1 MAKGKKKQ
9 PEKALVAI
17 QPTEV
22 EVLPPENGVVGEFL
36 HSVRNTFKARAM
48 RMNGLL
54 KRIDESGQRTEGVL
68 RVAAE
73 RMEAAEA
80 ALSNNMLKEGLLA
93 DISSDEEEDE

>member
-1 MAKGKKKQ
+1 MAKKKNRKD
-9 PEKALVAI
+9 ETSLVAI

-48 RMNGLL
+48 RMNGLM
-54 KRIDESGQRTEGVL
+54 KRIDESGQRTEGIL
-68 RVAAE
+68 RAAAE

-80 ALSNNMLKEGLLA
+80 SLSNNMLKEGLLPEVFT
-93 DISSDEEEDE
+93 DGDEEE